1 MPKAGKRILVTPLDW
16 GLGHATRCV
25 PIIHELL
32 LRGYEVMIASSG
44 TSGALLKR
52 EFPQLQH
59 FSLPGYN
66 PLYPTGAGM
75 VGKMGVQLPKFI
87 DVIWQERKAVNRL
100 VKEHHIEVIISDNR
114 YGCYSASAKSIFITH
129 QLNILMPA
137 AFKWMEGIVNAFN
150 RKQIGKFDECW
161 VPADNNELFPD
172 LLKVTGNIKARYI
185 GYLSRLNKMAEEP
198 KYDIL
203 VIASGPSPQRE
214 IFAELLYEQL
224 NSLNKQ
230 ALLVKGG
237 NGADNLKTTN
247 NVTVV
252 DLMATTELNKAV
264 CESKL
269 VVCRSGYSSVMDLMH
284 LQKNAVFIPTPGQT
298 EQEYVAK
305 VLSEQDIAYSA
316 PQQKFDL
323 QKALK
328 EAAHYTGFKNFE
340 VNNTLLAKAVDS
352 IL

>member
-16 GLGHATRCV
+16 GLGHATRCIPV
-25 PIIHELL
+25 IRELL
-32 LRGYEVMIASSG
+32 VLGCEVMIASSG
-44 TSGALLKR
+44 SSGALLKN

-59 FSLPGYN
+59 FNLPGYN
-66 PLYPTGAGM
+66 PVYPSGTGM
-75 VGKMGVQLPKFI
+75 VGKMGAQLPKFI
-87 DVIWQERKAVNRL
+87 NAIWQEHKAVNRL
-100 VKEHHIEVIISDNR
+100 VKEHRIEVLISDNR

-137 AFKWMEGIVNAFN
+137 AFKWMEGLVNAFN

-172 LLKVTGNIKARYI
+172 LLAVTGNIKPRYI
-185 GYLSRLNKMAEEP
+185 GYLSRLNKQAGKA
-198 KYDIL
+198 KYAIL
-203 VIASGPSPQRE
+203 VVASGPSPQRE

-230 ALLVKGG
+230 VLLVKGG
-237 NGADNLKTTN
+237 SGADNLKTTN
-247 NVTVV
+247 NITVV
-252 DLMATTELNKAV
+252 ELMTTNELNKAI
-264 CESKL
+264 CESNL
-269 VVCRSGYSSVMDLMH
+269 VICRSGYSSVMDLMR
-284 LQKNAVFIPTPGQT
+284 LGRNAIFVPTPGQT

>member
-16 GLGHATRCV
+16 GLGHATRCIPV
-25 PIIHELL
+25 INELL
-32 LRGYEVMIASSG
+32 TRKCEVMIASSG
-44 TSGALLKR
+44 VPATLLKH

-59 FSLPGYN
+59 FNLPGYN
-66 PLYPTGAGM
+66 PVYPTGGGM
-75 VGKMGVQLPKFI
+75 VGKMGLQLPKF
-87 DVIWQERKAVNRL
+87 VNAIWQEHEAVNRL
-100 VKEHHIEVIISDNR
+100 VKEYHIEVIISDNR

-129 QLNILMPA
+129 QLNILMPT
-137 AFKWMEGIVNAFN
+137 AFKWMEGLVNSFN

-172 LLKVTGNIKARYI
+172 LLTVTRGIKPRYM
-185 GYLSRLNKMAEEP
+185 GYLSRLDKQAVQP

-214 IFAELLYEQL
+214 IFADLLYHQVKG
-224 NSLNKQ
+224 LNKRV
-230 ALLVKGG
+230 LLVKGG
-237 NGADNLKTTN
+237 SGANNLKTTN
-247 NVTVV
+247 NVTVIE
-252 DLMATTELNKAV
+252 LMASTELNKAV
-264 CESKL
+264 CESEL
-269 VVCRSGYSSVMDLMH
+269 VICRSGYSSVMDLMK
-284 LQKNAVFIPTPGQT
+284 LKKNAIFVPTPGQT

-305 VLSEQDIAYSA
+305 VLSEQGIAYSM

-328 EAAHYTGFKNFE
+328 EAGHYTGFKNFE
-340 VNNTLLAKAVDS
+340 VNNTPLAKAIDS